1 MKKIMLVIMMM
12 IMFFAIVT
20 YQVQAVELNGEN
32 WFLMT
37 HGEKVSYLIGYYAG
51 AVVAY
56 MVAAEYGYMEFET
69 VELLFDAYE
78 SQMIYNDIIIAIDNL
93 YKTGHYDKQVEV
105 SHILYFEFVMRKNVN
120 KISIK

>member
-1 MKKIMLVIMMM
+1 MKKIMLIVCMLILF
-12 IMFFAIVT
+12 IIAVT

-37 HGEKVSYLIGYYAG
+37 RGEKVSYLIGYYAG

-56 MVAAEYGYMEFET
+56 MVAVEYGYMKFET

-93 YKTGHYDKQVEV
+93 YKTGYYDKQVEV
-105 SHILYFEFVMRKNVN
+105 SHILYFEFVIRKSKNE
-120 KISIK
+120 I